1 MFSLDS
7 AKTFVEDDWEGEIT
21 SAVKQLK
28 EKCWYF
34 GMNYQYILKFVRW
47 TIIWNLK

>member
-1 MFSLDS
+1 MC
-7 AKTFVEDDWEGEIT
+7 DWEGEIT

-34 GMNYQYILKFVRW
+34 SVNYLDTLKNCWVGKNLECEANAIAIFV
-47 TIIWNLK
+47 NNY